1 MHLVGSNN
9 KKNGNY
15 IQLDLLD
22 NNTDKKNY
30 IMRVVKHNEYTST
43 TFFNNSKEINEYKK
57 KLKKQGFVK
66 FDPEQM
72 RLNNI

>member
-22 NNTDKKNY
+22 NNTDKK
-30 IMRVVKHNEYTST
+30 I
-43 TFFNNSKEINEYKK
+43 I
-57 KLKKQGFVK
+57 L
-66 FDPEQM
+66 
-72 RLNNI
+72 